1 MELLSWR
8 QWWPHGLPII
18 ITVAIFMSLRGESKV
33 AAPTRPRYWYFKFLS
48 GLLLVA
54 LIAAYVFFIAPPMP
68 LAFRV
73 LYYLVVALIV
83 IWSIVNWPRQR
94 S

>member
-8 QWWPHGLPII
+8 QWLSHGLPII
-18 ITVAIFMSLRGESKV
+18 SMVAIVMSLRGESKV
-33 AAPTRPRYWYFKFLS
+33 AAPTRTRYLRFLS

-54 LIAAYVFFIAPPMP
+54 LIAAYVFFIDPPMP

-73 LYYLVVALIV
+73 LHYLVVALIA